1 MSSLSIMFFVTLPCE
16 TACKMCIVCNLR
28 FSGGSRMNMLSRTQV
43 PGQPWWSLLA
53 RGIIAVLFGLAALFW
68 PGLTLLVLIYIFGAF
83 ALVEGIITIYLSF
96 QVRDMQTNWWM
107 LLLEGIAGVIL
118 GILVFI
124 WPGITALV
132 LLFLIAAWAV
142 ITGIIELVA
151 AFTVG
156 MGWLLA
162 LAGVLSIVLGIIL
175 FARPVAGILSLVW
188 LIGIYA
194 IIWGILLIV
203 RAFQARSAP
212 AAPSAPIG

>member
-1 MSSLSIMFFVTLPCE
+1 
-16 TACKMCIVCNLR
+16 
-28 FSGGSRMNMLSRTQV
+28 MNMLSRTQV

-142 ITGIIELVA
+142 ITGIIELIA

-162 LAGVLSIVLGIIL
+162 LAGVLSILLGIIL

>member
-1 MSSLSIMFFVTLPCE
+1 
-16 TACKMCIVCNLR
+16 
-28 FSGGSRMNMLSRTQV
+28 MNMLSRTQV
-43 PGQPWWSLLA
+43 PGQPWWSLLV

-83 ALVEGIITIYLSF
+83 ALVEGIVAIYHSF
-96 QVRDMQTNWWM
+96 QVRSAQTNWWM

-124 WPGITALV
+124 WPGITALI
-132 LLFLIAAWAV
+132 LLFLIAAWAL

-151 AFTVG
+151 AFTTG

-162 LAGVLSIVLGIIL
+162 LAGALSILLGIVL
-175 FARPVAGILSLVW
+175 FARPRAGILSLVW
-188 LIGIYA
+188 VIGIYA
-194 IIWGILLIV
+194 IIWGVLLIV

>member
-1 MSSLSIMFFVTLPCE
+1 
-16 TACKMCIVCNLR
+16 
-28 FSGGSRMNMLSRTQV
+28 MNMLSRSQV
-43 PGQPWWSLLA
+43 PGQSWWSLLA
-53 RGIIAVLFGLAALFW
+53 RGIIAVIFGLAALFW
-68 PGLTLLVLIYIFGAF
+68 PRLTLLVLIYIFGVY
-83 ALVEGIITIYLSF
+83 ALVDGIITIYLAF
-96 QVRDMQTNWWM
+96 QERNMQTNWWM
-107 LLLEGIAGVIL
+107 VLLEGIAGVIV

-124 WPGITALV
+124 WPAITALV
-132 LLFLIAAWAV
+132 LLYLIAAWAL

-151 AFTVG
+151 AFTTG

-162 LAGVLSIVLGIIL
+162 LAGALSILLGIVL

-194 IIWGILLIV
+194 IVWGALLIV

>member
-1 MSSLSIMFFVTLPCE
+1 
-16 TACKMCIVCNLR
+16 
-28 FSGGSRMNMLSRTQV
+28 MNMLSRTQV

-68 PGLTLLVLIYIFGAF
+68 PGLTLLVLIYIFGAY
-83 ALVEGIITIYLSF
+83 ALVEGIIAIYHAF
-96 QVRDMQTNWWM
+96 QERNMQTNWWM
-107 LLLEGIAGVIL
+107 LLLEGIAGVIV
-118 GILVFI
+118 GILVFT
-124 WPGITALV
+124 WPGITALI
-132 LLFLIAAWAV
+132 LLYLIAAWAL

-151 AFTVG
+151 AFTTG
-156 MGWLLA
+156 LGWLLV
-162 LAGVLSIVLGIIL
+162 LAGAISIVLGIIL

-212 AAPSAPIG
+212 AAPSTPLG

>member
-1 MSSLSIMFFVTLPCE
+1 
-16 TACKMCIVCNLR
+16 
-28 FSGGSRMNMLSRTQV
+28 MNMLSRTQV

-118 GILVFI
+118 GIL
-124 WPGITALV
+124 
-132 LLFLIAAWAV
+132 LF
-142 ITGIIELVA
+142 
-151 AFTVG
+151 
-156 MGWLLA
+156 
-162 LAGVLSIVLGIIL
+162 
-175 FARPVAGILSLVW
+175 
-188 LIGIYA
+188 
-194 IIWGILLIV
+194 V

>member
-1 MSSLSIMFFVTLPCE
+1 
-16 TACKMCIVCNLR
+16 
-28 FSGGSRMNMLSRTQV
+28 MNMLSRTQV
-43 PGQPWWSLLA
+43 PGQSWWSLLA

-68 PGLTLLVLIYIFGAF
+68 PGLTLLVLVYIFGAF
-83 ALVEGIITIYLSF
+83 ALVEGIIAIYHAI
-96 QVRDMQTNWWM
+96 QERRQTYWWM

-124 WPGITALV
+124 WPAITSLV
-132 LLFLIAAWAV
+132 LLYFIAAWAV

-151 AFTVG
+151 AFTTG

-162 LAGVLSIVLGIIL
+162 LAGALSILLGIVL

-212 AAPSAPIG
+212 AAPSTPIG

>member
-1 MSSLSIMFFVTLPCE
+1 MEDVYRMQLKIFRRQENEHAFAYTGSWSTLVVVTGTGDYCGAFWAGSSF
-16 TACKMCIVCNLR
+16 
-28 FSGGSRMNMLSRTQV
+28 
-43 PGQPWWSLLA
+43 LA
-53 RGIIAVLFGLAALFW
+53 RAYSPGTDLHFRGLC
-68 PGLTLLVLIYIFGAF
+68 
-83 ALVEGIITIYLSF
+83 LVEGIITIYLSF

-188 LIGIYA
+188 LI
-194 IIWGILLIV
+194 W
-203 RAFQARSAP
+203 
-212 AAPSAPIG
+212 

>member
-1 MSSLSIMFFVTLPCE
+1 
-16 TACKMCIVCNLR
+16 
-28 FSGGSRMNMLSRTQV
+28 
-43 PGQPWWSLLA
+43 
-53 RGIIAVLFGLAALFW
+53 VLFGLAALFW
-68 PGLTLLVLIYIFGAF
+68 PGLTLLVLVYIFGAY
-83 ALVEGIITIYLSF
+83 ALVEGIIAIYLSF
-96 QVRDMQTNWWM
+96 QERRMQTNWWM

-124 WPGITALV
+124 WPGITSLV
-132 LLFLIAAWAV
+132 LLYLIAAWAV

-151 AFTVG
+151 AFTTR

-162 LAGVLSIVLGIIL
+162 LAGALSILLGIVL
-175 FARPVAGILSLVW
+175 FARPIAGILSLVW

-212 AAPSAPIG
+212 AAPGAPISGTS

>member
-1 MSSLSIMFFVTLPCE
+1 
-16 TACKMCIVCNLR
+16 
-28 FSGGSRMNMLSRTQV
+28 
-43 PGQPWWSLLA
+43 
-53 RGIIAVLFGLAALFW
+53 
-68 PGLTLLVLIYIFGAF
+68 
-83 ALVEGIITIYLSF
+83 
-96 QVRDMQTNWWM
+96 MQTNWWM

>member
-1 MSSLSIMFFVTLPCE
+1 
-16 TACKMCIVCNLR
+16 
-28 FSGGSRMNMLSRTQV
+28 MNMLSRTQV

-162 LAGVLSIVLGIIL
+162 FSPSCWASYC
-175 FARPVAGILSLVW
+175 SLVQSLAYCRW
-188 LIGIYA
+188 SGSSGFMPLYGAYC
-194 IIWGILLIV
+194 
-203 RAFQARSAP
+203 
-212 AAPSAPIG
+212 

>member
-1 MSSLSIMFFVTLPCE
+1 
-16 TACKMCIVCNLR
+16 
-28 FSGGSRMNMLSRTQV
+28 MNMLSRTQV
-43 PGQPWWSLLA
+43 PGQPWWSFLA

-68 PGLTLLVLIYIFGAF
+68 PGLTLLVLVYIFGAF
-83 ALVEGIITIYLSF
+83 ALIEGIIAIYHAF
-96 QVRDMQTNWWM
+96 QERSTQSNWWM

-124 WPGITALV
+124 WPAITSLV
-132 LLFLIAAWAV
+132 LLYLIAAWAF

-151 AFTVG
+151 AFTTG

-162 LAGVLSIVLGIIL
+162 LAGVLSILLGIVL
-175 FARPVAGILSLVW
+175 FARPVAGVLALVW

-194 IIWGILLIV
+194 IIWGIILII

-212 AAPSAPIG
+212 AAPSTPIS

>member
-1 MSSLSIMFFVTLPCE
+1 MSSPYTGLVVCRVRWRVEGVLYATEDGEMSMF
-16 TACKMCIVCNLR
+16 
-28 FSGGSRMNMLSRTQV
+28 SRTQV
-43 PGQPWWSLLA
+43 PGQSWWSLLA

-68 PGLTLLVLIYIFGAF
+68 PGLTLLVLVYIFGAF
-83 ALVEGIITIYLSF
+83 ALVEGIIAIYHSF
-96 QVRDMQTNWWM
+96 QERSMQTNWWM

-132 LLFLIAAWAV
+132 LLYLIAAWAI

-151 AFTVG
+151 AFTTG
-156 MGWLLA
+156 MGWVLA
-162 LAGVLSIVLGIIL
+162 IAGALSILLGIVL

-194 IIWGILLIV
+194 IIWGVLLII

-212 AAPSAPIG
+212 AAPTV

>member
-1 MSSLSIMFFVTLPCE
+1 
-16 TACKMCIVCNLR
+16 
-28 FSGGSRMNMLSRTQV
+28 MNMLSRTQV
-43 PGQPWWSLLA
+43 PGQSWWSLLA

-68 PGLTLLVLIYIFGAF
+68 PGLTLFVLVYIFGAF
-83 ALVEGIITIYLSF
+83 VLVEGIIAIYHAF
-96 QVRDMQTNWWM
+96 QERRQTNWWM

-124 WPGITALV
+124 WPGITALI
-132 LLFLIAAWAV
+132 LLFLIAAWAL

-151 AFTVG
+151 AFTTG

-162 LAGVLSIVLGIIL
+162 LAGALSILLGIVL
-175 FARPVAGILSLVW
+175 FARPRAGILSLVW
-188 LIGIYA
+188 VIGIYA
-194 IIWGILLIV
+194 IIWGVLLIV